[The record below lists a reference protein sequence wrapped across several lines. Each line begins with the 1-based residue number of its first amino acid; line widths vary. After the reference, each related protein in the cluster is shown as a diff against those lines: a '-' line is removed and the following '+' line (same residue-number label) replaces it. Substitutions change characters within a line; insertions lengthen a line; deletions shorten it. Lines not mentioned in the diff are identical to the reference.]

1 MCADSG
7 RLAVDTAFSATMLTN
22 PALFALGT
30 ALVLAPAARAF
41 VPTSITA
48 ARSVPHHPNAT
59 PLTLLRLSS
68 TQPVD
73 DELSSTSNIVTSLL
87 GGDYA
92 GHSATF
98 SSSDGKLIPVP
109 EHLVPESLIE
119 WGQIPS
125 CLEVLSSE
133 DVAVASAGDEIGI
146 QLQRGTVSVLPE
158 VGCGVDNLESIRT
171 VETLHLSSTSGSTV
185 SASSAGISTGQFFA
199 FAENEDEDD
208 GDCRQVLA
216 WQTNMTPLREASR
229 IKIET
234 AFSLPSEMGPCINED
249 GGEESFERR
258 IRVSFEAMPSER
270 KISSPIS
277 VTTERRIG
285 DTGSGAQW
293 GIGGGLD
300 GRTVSKLIGKE
311 SVTKPFADNEPL
323 LVGSEEEGDD
333 SGEGEVTLSLPG
345 NIVLRYGTS
354 AANWHID
361 LIFVSTA
368 VNEEEGE
375 GKMMISGTTTVRWT
389 LDSDESAASPTVDC
403 YFQ

>member
-1 MCADSG
+1 MPPN
-7 RLAVDTAFSATMLTN
+7 R

-30 ALVLAPAARAF
+30 ALVLHVAPAARAF

-48 ARSVPHHPNAT
+48 ARSVPHPNAT
-59 PLTLLRLSS
+59 PALTLRLSS
-68 TQPVD
+68 TKPDD
-73 DELSSTSNIVTSLL
+73 DELSSTSIIVTSLL

-133 DVAVASAGDEIGI
+133 DVAIATAGDEIGI

-158 VGCGVDNLESIRT
+158 VGCGVDNLDTMRT
-171 VETLHLSSTSGSTV
+171 METLQLSSTSGSTA
-185 SASSAGISTGQFFA
+185 SASDDGISTGQFYA
-199 FAENEDEDD
+199 FAENEDDADD
-208 GDCRQVLA
+208 DDCREVLA
-216 WQTNMTPLREASR
+216 WQTEMAPLRDASR

-234 AFSLPSEMGPCINED
+234 VFSLPSEMAPSIDED
-249 GGEESFERR
+249 DVDKSFERR
-258 IRVSFEAMPSER
+258 IRVSFDAMPSER

-277 VTTERRIG
+277 VISERRTR
-285 DTGSGAQW
+285 DASSNAQW
-293 GIGGGLD
+293 GVGGGLD
-300 GRTVSKLIGKE
+300 GRTVSKLIGKD
-311 SVTKPFADNEPL
+311 TANKPFADNEPL
-323 LVGSEEEGDD
+323 LVGSDEEGND

-345 NIVLRYGTS
+345 NIVLRYSTPNSGS
-354 AANWHID
+354 WYVD
-361 LIFVSTA
+361 LILVSTA
-368 VNEEEGE
+368 VDEEEGE

-389 LDSDESAASPTVDC
+389 LNSDESATSPTVDC

>member
-1 MCADSG
+1 M
-7 RLAVDTAFSATMLTN
+7 
-22 PALFALGT
+22 
-30 ALVLAPAARAF
+30 
-41 VPTSITA
+41 
-48 ARSVPHHPNAT
+48 
-59 PLTLLRLSS
+59 
-68 TQPVD
+68 
-73 DELSSTSNIVTSLL
+73 

-158 VGCGVDNLESIRT
+158 VGCGVDNLDTMRT
-171 VETLHLSSTSGSTV
+171 VLTLQLSSTSGSTA
-185 SASSAGISTGQFFA
+185 SASDGIRTGQFFA

-208 GDCRQVLA
+208 DDDDDDCRQVLA
-216 WQTNMTPLREASR
+216 WQTEMTPLRDASR
-229 IKIET
+229 IKLET
-234 AFSLPSEMGPCINED
+234 VFSLPSEAPPIDED
-249 GGEESFERR
+249 DGDKKSFERR
-258 IRVSFEAMPSER
+258 IRVSFEATPSER

-277 VTTERRIG
+277 VISERRIR
-285 DTGSGAQW
+285 DTSSNAQW
-293 GIGGGLD
+293 GVGGGLD

-323 LVGSEEEGDD
+323 LVGSEEEGGE
-333 SGEGEVTLSLPG
+333 SGRGEVTLSLPG
-345 NIVLRYGTS
+345 NIVLRYSTPDNGS
-354 AANWHID
+354 WYVD
-361 LIFVSTA
+361 LILVSTA
-368 VNEEEGE
+368 VDEEEGE

-389 LDSDESAASPTVDC
+389 LNSDEIISPTVDC

>member
-1 MCADSG
+1 M
-7 RLAVDTAFSATMLTN
+7 FTN
-22 PALFALGT
+22 PAPFALGA
-30 ALVLAPAARAF
+30 ALVLARAAHAF
-41 VPTSITA
+41 VPTSNSITA
-48 ARSVPHHPNAT
+48 ARTNPHPNT
-59 PLTLLRLSS
+59 SPLTLRLSS
-68 TQPVD
+68 TQPD
-73 DELSSTSNIVTSLL
+73 DDKLSSTSNTVKSLL

-133 DVAVASAGDEIGI
+133 DVAIATAGDEIGL

-158 VGCGVDNLESIRT
+158 VGCGVDNLDTMRT
-171 VETLHLSSTSGSTV
+171 KETFQLSSISGSTA
-185 SASSAGISTGQFFA
+185 SASDGISTGQFYA
-199 FAENEDEDD
+199 FAENEDEDH

-216 WQTNMTPLREASR
+216 WRTEMAPLRDASR
-229 IKIET
+229 IKLET
-234 AFSLPSEMGPCINED
+234 AFSLPSEMTPPIDED
-249 GGEESFERR
+249 DGDKKSFERR

-277 VTTERRIG
+277 VISERRIR
-285 DTGSGAQW
+285 DTSSNAQW
-293 GIGGGLD
+293 GVGGGLD

-311 SVTKPFADNEPL
+311 SVTKPFADNKPL
-323 LVGSEEEGDD
+323 LVGSDEGDE
-333 SGEGEVTLSLPG
+333 SRGGEVTLSLPG
-345 NIVLRYGTS
+345 NIVLRYDTS
-354 AANWHID
+354 DNGSWYVD
-361 LIFVSTA
+361 LILVSTA
-368 VNEEEGE
+368 VDEEGAG

-389 LDSDESAASPTVDC
+389 LNSNESTSPTVDC

>member
-1 MCADSG
+1 
-7 RLAVDTAFSATMLTN
+7 MLTN

-30 ALVLAPAARAF
+30 ALVLARAARAF

-73 DELSSTSNIVTSLL
+73 DELSSTSNIVISLL

-133 DVAVASAGDEIGI
+133 DVAFASAGDEIGI

-171 VETLHLSSTSGSTV
+171 VETLQLSSTSGSTV
-185 SASSAGISTGQFFA
+185 SASAGISTGQFFA

-249 GGEESFERR
+249 DGDKSFERR
-258 IRVSFEAMPSER
+258 IRISFEAMPSER

-277 VTTERRIG
+277 VISERRIG

-293 GIGGGLD
+293 GVGGGLD

-311 SVTKPFADNEPL
+311 GVTNPFADNEPL
-323 LVGSEEEGDD
+323 LVGSEEEDESEG
-333 SGEGEVTLSLPG
+333 GEVTLSLPG
-345 NIVLRYGTS
+345 NIVLRYSTS
-354 AANWHID
+354 HANWYVD
-361 LIFVSTA
+361 LILVSTD
-368 VNEEEGE
+368 VDEEGGE
-375 GKMMISGTTTVRWT
+375 GKMMISGTTTVRWK
-389 LDSDESAASPTVDC
+389 LDSDESAASPTVEC